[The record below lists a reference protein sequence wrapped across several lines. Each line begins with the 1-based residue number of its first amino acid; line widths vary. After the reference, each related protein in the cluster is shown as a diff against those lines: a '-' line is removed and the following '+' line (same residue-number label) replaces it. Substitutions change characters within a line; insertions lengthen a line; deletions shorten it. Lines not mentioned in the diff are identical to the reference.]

1 MLRISM
7 VSLTYANKSK
17 MVLEKLGY
25 KAKIVHNVTA
35 KGCEYILSVDA
46 PKSTVID
53 VLKKHNIPVKALL

>member
-25 KAKIVHNVTA
+25 KAKIVHNVTS